1 MDKIIH
7 YSTHIKCDTKQA
19 FEMFTE
25 NKLLPMWLPHLAE
38 VEPRVG
44 GKYELFW
51 DPNDKENN
59 STIGCKVTAIEPNRL
74 IAFEW
79 KGPTEFQEFMN
90 KADPLT
96 HVVVLFVDCS
106 EDPDPCTIVH
116 LVHSGWKRSAVWE
129 KARKYFEKA
138 WKHAFEKLRAV
149 ISEKGHKPRPKVWS
163 YLV

>member
-1 MDKIIH
+1 
-7 YSTHIKCDTKQA
+7 
-19 FEMFTE
+19 MFTE
-25 NKLLPMWLPHLAE
+25 NKLLPTWLPNLAE

-96 HVVVLFVDCS
+96 HVVVLFV
-106 EDPDPCTIVH
+106 ECTEGPNHCTEVH
-116 LVHSGWKRSAVWE
+116 LVHSGWRRSAVWE

-138 WKHAFEKLRAV
+138 WKHALEKLGAV
-149 ISEKGHKPRPKVWS
+149 ISEKRQKTSSIGWN